1 MHVCVFACLCECECK
16 LERERG
22 KGGNWYAPAL
32 VAVFR

>member
-22 KGGNWYAPAL
+22 KGKNWYAPAL